1 MKTGNPK
8 QAAVL
13 GVLAAGALCFLG
25 SSIFSTFATGST
37 PEAVASTPRID
48 NAVRPAEVKAP
59 DASAN
64 ADAAEESGTASE
76 KLPAVEP
83 DVIDEQTKK
92 VEAPPRISKT
102 PFGKVKVVQTVKPP
116 SQTTSL
122 SKPKPNRGPGGDDS
136 FDDERVPPTNPFA
149 GQGTGLPNAAEGST
163 EPKTKA
169 EPPKTISIRFEG
181 YVNAGNPVAII
192 RIGDSQYTADQGE
205 GLPNGIRI
213 IAITPEKLTL
223 SIKGRQ
229 KSIWIGREVQL

>member
-37 PEAVASTPRID
+37 PEAVASNPRID

-59 DASAN
+59 EASAN
-64 ADAAEESGTASE
+64 ADATEESGTASE

-83 DVIDEQTKK
+83 DVIDEQTKM

-102 PFGKVKVVQTVKPP
+102 PFGKVKVVQTVKA
-116 SQTTSL
+116 
-122 SKPKPNRGPGGDDS
+122 PNKAGKSTKSRESVGDQG

-149 GQGTGLPNAAEGST
+149 GQGAGLPNAAEGST

>member
-8 QAAVL
+8 QAVVL

-25 SSIFSTFATGST
+25 STIFSTFATGST
-37 PEAVASTPRID
+37 PEPAANNPRID
-48 NAVRPAEVKAP
+48 HAIREPEAKVAEAP
-59 DASAN
+59 VN
-64 ADAAEESGTASE
+64 VEAAEESGAASE
-76 KLPAVEP
+76 KLPVVTP
-83 DVIDEQTKK
+83 DVINEQTKT

-102 PFGKVKVVQTVKPP
+102 PFGKGKVVQTVKPP
-116 SQTTSL
+116 SQTTSS